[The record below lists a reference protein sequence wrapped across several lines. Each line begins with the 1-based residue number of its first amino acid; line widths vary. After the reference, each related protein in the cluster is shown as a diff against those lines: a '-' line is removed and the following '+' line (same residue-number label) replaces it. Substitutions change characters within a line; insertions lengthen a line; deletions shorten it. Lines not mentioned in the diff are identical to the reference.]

1 MIENELSLIDHKNTM
16 YGCSSMPYLVLI
28 AKKVINYLLYQS
40 MYNRQNQH
48 WEYVLYEEDCYSN
61 SRFHQCVGPILYT
74 QVVASPVNM
83 LQLLDK
89 LRLAAVGQSICCSS
103 LIYRYSNQPR
113 HMLQLLDIQIQQLQ
127 PSQYAA
133 APRYAEIQ
141 QLQSSQYAATLQIN

>member
-1 MIENELSLIDHKNTM
+1 MIKNNLSLIDHKNTM

-61 SRFHQCVGPILYT
+61 SRFHQCVRPILYT

-89 LRLAAVGQSICCSS
+89 LRYSSCSPINM
-103 LIYRYSNQPR
+103 LQLLDKLRYSSCRPIN
-113 HMLQLLDIQIQQLQ
+113 MLQLLDIQ
-127 PSQYAA
+127 
-133 APRYAEIQ
+133 IQ